1 MKSNLT
7 NERLKE
13 LVSYDKETGNFFR
26 LVPVANI
33 KSGLVILKPALN
45 GYLRMHIDGCL
56 YYLHRL
62 AWFYEHNEWP
72 IAIDHIDGN
81 KTNNKISNL
90 RCATYGQNLQN
101 ISTKTNATSGFKGAY
116 FHPKTKNWQSKIM
129 VNGKTISLGYY
140 KTSLEAH
147 QAYIDGK
154 KKFHTFNPELR
165 T

>member
-7 NERLKE
+7 NKRLKQ
-13 LVSYDKETGNFFR
+13 LVSYDKEAGNFFR
-26 LVPVANI
+26 VVPVANI
-33 KSGLVILKPALN
+33 KSGLVVVKPSKN
-45 GYLRMHIDGCL
+45 GYLRMHVDGHL

-72 IAIDHIDGN
+72 IAIDHIDGD
-81 KTNNKISNL
+81 KTNNKIVNL
-90 RCATYGQNLQN
+90 RSATYSQNLQN
-101 ISTKTNATSGFKGAY
+101 ISKKTNAVSGLKGAY

-129 VNGKTISLGYY
+129 VNGKTKSLGYF
-140 KTSLEAH
+140 KTAEEAH

-154 KKFHTFNPELR
+154 KRFHTFSPDLR

>member
-7 NERLKE
+7 HQRLKE

-26 LVPVANI
+26 NVPVANI
-33 KSGLVILKPALN
+33 KAGLVVARPAKN
-45 GYLRMHIDGCL
+45 GYVRMHIDGHL

-81 KTNNKISNL
+81 KQNNKIENL
-90 RCATYGQNLQN
+90 RSATYGQNMQN
-101 ISTKTNATSGFKGAY
+101 TSAKTKAASGFKGAY

-129 VNGKTISLGYY
+129 LDGKTKSLGYY
-140 KTSLEAH
+140 KTPEEAH

-154 KKFHTFNPELR
+154 NKFHTFNPELR

>member
-26 LVPVANI
+26 LVSVANI
-33 KSGLVILKPALN
+33 KSGLVIAKPAKN
-45 GYLRMHIDGCL
+45 GYVRMHIDGHL

-81 KTNNKISNL
+81 KLNNKIVNL

-101 ISTKTNATSGFKGAY
+101 ISIKTKAMSGFKGAY
-116 FHPKTKNWQSKIM
+116 FHPKTKNWQAKIM
-129 VNGKTISLGYY
+129 IDGKTKSLGYY
-140 KTSLEAH
+140 KTPEEAH

-154 KKFHTFNPELR
+154 KKFHTFSPELR
-165 T
+165 A